1 MINKTKLI
9 PAVIILLSLFAFN
22 NWKQTV
28 KPRILVFSKTAG
40 YRHESIN
47 TGKLALLKLGKE
59 NGFLVDTTE
68 NENYFNEDSLKNYSA
83 VIFLNTTG
91 NVLNSPQQISFERF
105 IQAGG
110 GYAGIHAA
118 ADTEYDWPWYNKLAG
133 GYFLSHP
140 QIQEATLNVLDKTH
154 IASKHLPEKWIRKDE
169 WYNYKELNTNV
180 KVLLSLD
187 EKSYQGGKN
196 GDNHPISWF
205 HEFDGGRAFYTGLG
219 HTNESYAD
227 PLYLKH
233 ILGGIKYAIG
243 NNITLNYSKATT
255 PKVPEENRLVKTV
268 LTVGTLFEPT
278 EMTILPNLDILL
290 VQRRG
295 EIMLYKA
302 STKSISQAGELKTYF
317 KNTTNGNNVEEGV
330 LGIAADPNFK
340 KNNYVYIFYSPLEG
354 PSVNRL
360 SRFKFINDKV
370 DISSEKVILDVASQR
385 EICCHTGGSIAFGPD
400 GLLFVSA
407 GDNTTPF
414 NVPNQQFVNK
424 GYGPMDNR
432 PGLEQYD
439 AGRSSGNTNDLRGK
453 IMRIRV
459 KDDGSYE
466 IPQGNLF
473 PPNTPG
479 TRPEIYVMGNRNP
492 YRISIDSKTGFLYWG
507 EVGPDAGADSP
518 ERGTRGYDE
527 LNQARNAGFFGWPY
541 FVGKNYPYRAYD
553 YKTGTAGIAFDPEK
567 PINNSPNN
575 TGLKNLPAVQPPFIW
590 YPYAI
595 SQEFP
600 LLGTGGRTAM
610 AGPVYHN
617 EQYPVETRYPD
628 YYNNKLFFYE
638 WIRNWIKPV
647 TMKANGDYDSMED
660 FMPSTSFAAPVD
672 MEVGPDGR
680 IYVLEYGKGW
690 FTKNADA
697 GISRIDYIAG
707 NRPPKIN
714 KLIIKNTSGLLPYKL
729 LAKVDAIDPDGDEIN
744 YVWDLGNGIK
754 KTTKQP
760 SIEYTYTKAG
770 EYPVSVK
777 LTDKQMASSNSS
789 SIEVTAGNSG
799 PKVDILLKGNRS
811 FYFTGRPVDYQVMV
825 SDQGAVVN
833 KSTIYIAN
841 NYIKGTDLA
850 GSTLGHQAY
859 SETQAG
865 QALMLKSDCQ
875 SCHQVNKKSI
885 GPSFTQVSAKYQKD
899 ANAVSYLAAKIIK
912 GGAGVWGEVAMSA
925 HPTMSDSDSKKI
937 AQWVLSLENK
947 AVAKAT
953 LPIQGKII
961 PSPSSTD
968 SENTVFSLYAS
979 YTDQGAIGLK
989 PLSSSSTV
997 NLRSNIYSARELTE
1011 RTRIAL
1017 KDSTA
1022 SGFLVYPENNG
1033 WFSVNQVDFSG
1044 ISHIELENISKG
1056 QPGNYTIELR
1066 LDSEKGL
1073 LIGKGDF
1080 IDNGALNLQ
1089 KNTSILVKQVM
1100 DRKLH
1105 NLYVNIVSEPK
1116 NIKQRPLIRTI
1127 KFIPA
1132 KLL

>member
-22 NWKQTV
+22 NWQQTV

-47 TGKLALLKLGKE
+47 TGKLALIKLGKE

-68 NENYFNEDSLKNYSA
+68 SENYFNEDSLKNYSA

-118 ADTEYDWPWYNKLAG
+118 ADTEYDWPWYGKLAG

-140 QIQEATLNVLDKTH
+140 QIQEATINVVDKTH
-154 IASKHLPEKWIRKDE
+154 ISSKHLPEKWIRKDE

-187 EKSYQGGKN
+187 EKSYEGGKN

-243 NNITLNYSKATT
+243 NNTPLNFSKATT

-295 EIMLYKA
+295 EIMLYKS
-302 STKSISQAGELKTYF
+302 STKSISEAGVLKTYSQTAI
-317 KNTTNGNNVEEGV
+317 KGVNAEEGV
-330 LGIAADPNFK
+330 LGLAADPNFK
-340 KNNYVYIFYSPLEG
+340 ENNFVFIYYSPIG

-360 SRFKFINDKV
+360 SRFKFINDKI

-400 GLLFVSA
+400 GLLYVSS

-414 NVPNQQFVNK
+414 DVPKEKFVNK

-492 YRISIDSKTGFLYWG
+492 YRISVDSKTGFLYWG

-541 FVGKNYPYRAYD
+541 FVGKNYPYREYD
-553 YKTGTAGIAFDPEK
+553 YKTGTAGVAFDPEK
-567 PINNSPNN
+567 PVNNSPNN
-575 TGLKNLPAVQPPFIW
+575 TGLKNLPAVQPAFIW
-590 YPYAI
+590 YPYAV
-595 SQEFP
+595 SKEFP
-600 LLGTGGRTAM
+600 QLGTGGRTAM

-617 EQYPVETRYPD
+617 ESYPKETRYPD

-638 WIRNWIKPV
+638 WIRNWIKVV
-647 TMKANGDYDSMED
+647 TMKPNGDYDSMES

-672 MEVGPDGR
+672 MEIGPDGR

-690 FTKNADA
+690 FSKNDDA

-729 LAKVDAIDPDGDEIN
+729 VAKVDAVDPDGDELS

-760 SIEYTYTKAG
+760 FIEYTYTKAG
-770 EYPVSVK
+770 EYPVNVQ
-777 LTDKQMASSNSS
+777 LTDKQLASSNSS
-789 SIEVTAGNSG
+789 SIEVTAGNAG

-811 FYFTGRPVDYQVMV
+811 FYFAGRPVDYQVMV

-833 KSTIYIAN
+833 KSTVYVAN
-841 NYIKGTDLA
+841 NYNKGTDLA
-850 GSTLGHQAY
+850 GSALGHQVY

-875 SCHQVNKKSI
+875 ACHQVDKKSI

-899 ANAVSYLAAKIIK
+899 PNAVSYLAAKIIK

-947 AVAKAT
+947 AVAKAS

-961 PSPSSTD
+961 PVPTAID
-968 SENTVFSLYAS
+968 GENTVFSLFAT
-979 YTDQGAIGLK
+979 YTDQGSTGLK
-989 PLSSSSTV
+989 PLSSAATI
-997 NLRSNIYSARELTE
+997 NLRSNILNARELTE

-1017 KDSTA
+1017 KDSTN

-1033 WFSVNQVDFSG
+1033 WLKLNKIDLSG
-1044 ISHIELENISKG
+1044 ISHIELMNLSKG
-1056 QPGNYTIELR
+1056 EAGNYTIELR

-1073 LIGKGDF
+1073 LIGKGNF
-1080 IDNGALNLQ
+1080 IDNGTFNLQ
-1089 KNTSILVKQVM
+1089 KNTSIPLKPII

-1105 NLYVNIVSEPK
+1105 DLHIHIVSDTK
-1116 NIKQRPLIRTI
+1116 NVKQRPLIRSI
-1127 KFIPA
+1127 EFIPA
-1132 KLL
+1132 KIL

>member
-47 TGKLALLKLGKE
+47 TGKIALIKLGKE
-59 NGFLVDTTE
+59 NGFQVDTTE

-91 NVLNSPQQISFERF
+91 NILNSPQQISFERF

-118 ADTEYDWPWYNKLAG
+118 ADTEYDWPWYGKLAG
-133 GYFLSHP
+133 GYFMSHP
-140 QIQEATLNVLDKTH
+140 QIQEATINVIDKTH

-196 GDNHPISWF
+196 GENHPISWF

-233 ILGGIKYAIG
+233 ILGGIKYVMG
-243 NNITLNYSKATT
+243 NNAPLNFSKAIT

-268 LTVGTLFEPT
+268 LTVGTLYEPT

-302 STKSISQAGELKTYF
+302 STKSISEAGVLKTYSQTAV
-317 KNTTNGNNVEEGV
+317 KGVNAEEGV
-330 LGIAADPNFK
+330 LGLAADPNFK
-340 KNNYVYIFYSPLEG
+340 ENSYVYIYYSPIG

-360 SRFKFINDKV
+360 SRFKFINDKI

-400 GLLFVSA
+400 GLLYVSS

-414 NVPNQQFVNK
+414 DVPKQQFVNK

-459 KDDGSYE
+459 KEDGSYE

-492 YRISIDSKTGFLYWG
+492 YRISVDSKTGFLYWG

-541 FVGKNYPYRAYD
+541 FVGKNYPYREYD
-553 YKTGTAGIAFDPEK
+553 YKTGTAGVAFDPEK
-567 PINNSPNN
+567 PVNNSPNN
-575 TGLKNLPAVQPPFIW
+575 TGLKNLPAVQPAFIW
-590 YPYAI
+590 YPYAV
-595 SQEFP
+595 SKEFP
-600 LLGTGGRTAM
+600 QLGTGGRTAM

-617 EQYPVETRYPD
+617 ELYPKETRYPD
-628 YYNNKLFFYE
+628 YFNNKLFFYE
-638 WIRNWIKPV
+638 WIRNWIKVV
-647 TMKANGDYDSMED
+647 TMKANGDYDSMEG

-672 MEVGPDGR
+672 MEIGPDGR
-680 IYVLEYGKGW
+680 IYILEYGKGW
-690 FTKNADA
+690 FSKNADA

-714 KLIIKNTSGLLPYKL
+714 KLIIKNTSGLLPFKL
-729 LAKVDAIDPDGDEIN
+729 QAKVDAEDPDRDQIR
-744 YVWDLGNGIK
+744 YVWDLGNGVK
-754 KTTKQP
+754 KTTVQP

-770 EYPVSVK
+770 EYPVSVQLIDK
-777 LTDKQMASSNSS
+777 LMASSNSS
-789 SIEVTAGNSG
+789 SIEVTAGNAA
-799 PKVDILLKGNRS
+799 PKVNILVKGNQS
-811 FYFTGRPVDYQVMV
+811 FYFTEKAVDYQVITT
-825 SDQGAVVN
+825 DQGAAVN
-833 KSTIYIAN
+833 KSTVYVAN
-841 NYIKGTDLA
+841 NYIKGKDLA
-850 GSTLGHQAY
+850 GSSLGHQAY

-875 SCHQVNKKSI
+875 ACHQVDKKSI
-885 GPSFTQVSAKYQKD
+885 GPSFKQVSAKYQKD
-899 ANAVSYLAAKIIK
+899 PNAVSYLAAKIIK

-925 HPTMSDSDSKKI
+925 HPTMSDSDAKKI

-947 AVAKAT
+947 AIAKAS

-961 PSPSSTD
+961 PLPSSTD
-968 SENTVFSLYAS
+968 GESTIFSLFAS
-979 YTDQGAIGLK
+979 YTDQGAVGLK
-989 PLSSSSTV
+989 PLSSAATV
-997 NLRSNIYSARELTE
+997 NLRSNIYTARELTE

-1017 KDSTA
+1017 KDSTN

-1033 WFSVNQVDFSG
+1033 WLKMNQIDLSG
-1044 ISHIELENISKG
+1044 ISHIELSSKSKG
-1056 QPGNYTIELR
+1056 ESGNYTIELR
-1066 LDSEKGL
+1066 LDSEKGS
-1073 LIGKGDF
+1073 LIGKGTYMDSGTF
-1080 IDNGALNLQ
+1080 NLE
-1089 KNTSILVKQVM
+1089 KTSSIPVNQVLDKKM
-1100 DRKLH
+1100 HD
-1105 NLYVNIVSEPK
+1105 LYIQIIAETK

-1127 KFIPA
+1127 SFITA
-1132 KLL
+1132 KLP

>member
-1 MINKTKLI
+1 
-9 PAVIILLSLFAFN
+9 
-22 NWKQTV
+22 
-28 KPRILVFSKTAG
+28 
-40 YRHESIN
+40 
-47 TGKLALLKLGKE
+47 
-59 NGFLVDTTE
+59 
-68 NENYFNEDSLKNYSA
+68 
-83 VIFLNTTG
+83 
-91 NVLNSPQQISFERF
+91 
-105 IQAGG
+105 
-110 GYAGIHAA
+110 
-118 ADTEYDWPWYNKLAG
+118 
-133 GYFLSHP
+133 
-140 QIQEATLNVLDKTH
+140 
-154 IASKHLPEKWIRKDE
+154 
-169 WYNYKELNTNV
+169 
-180 KVLLSLD
+180 
-187 EKSYQGGKN
+187 
-196 GDNHPISWF
+196 
-205 HEFDGGRAFYTGLG
+205 
-219 HTNESYAD
+219 
-227 PLYLKH
+227 
-233 ILGGIKYAIG
+233 
-243 NNITLNYSKATT
+243 
-255 PKVPEENRLVKTV
+255 
-268 LTVGTLFEPT
+268 
-278 EMTILPNLDILL
+278 
-290 VQRRG
+290 
-295 EIMLYKA
+295 
-302 STKSISQAGELKTYF
+302 
-317 KNTTNGNNVEEGV
+317 
-330 LGIAADPNFK
+330 
-340 KNNYVYIFYSPLEG
+340 
-354 PSVNRL
+354 
-360 SRFKFINDKV
+360 
-370 DISSEKVILDVASQR
+370 
-385 EICCHTGGSIAFGPD
+385 
-400 GLLFVSA
+400 
-407 GDNTTPF
+407 
-414 NVPNQQFVNK
+414 
-424 GYGPMDNR
+424 
-432 PGLEQYD
+432 
-439 AGRSSGNTNDLRGK
+439 
-453 IMRIRV
+453 
-459 KDDGSYE
+459 
-466 IPQGNLF
+466 
-473 PPNTPG
+473 
-479 TRPEIYVMGNRNP
+479 
-492 YRISIDSKTGFLYWG
+492 
-507 EVGPDAGADSP
+507 
-518 ERGTRGYDE
+518 
-527 LNQARNAGFFGWPY
+527 
-541 FVGKNYPYRAYD
+541 
-553 YKTGTAGIAFDPEK
+553 
-567 PINNSPNN
+567 
-575 TGLKNLPAVQPPFIW
+575 
-590 YPYAI
+590 
-595 SQEFP
+595 
-600 LLGTGGRTAM
+600 
-610 AGPVYHN
+610 
-617 EQYPVETRYPD
+617 
-628 YYNNKLFFYE
+628 
-638 WIRNWIKPV
+638 
-647 TMKANGDYDSMED
+647 MKANGDYDSMED

-672 MEVGPDGR
+672 MEIGPDGR
-680 IYVLEYGKGW
+680 IYILEYGKGW
-690 FTKNADA
+690 FTKNSDA

-729 LAKVDAIDPDGDEIN
+729 LAKIDAVDPDGDEIS

-799 PKVDILLKGNRS
+799 PKVDIILKGNRS
-811 FYFTGRPVDYQVMV
+811 FYFTGRPIDYQVMV

-833 KSTIYIAN
+833 KSTVYIAN

-875 SCHQVNKKSI
+875 ACHQVDKKSI

-961 PSPSSTD
+961 PAPSSTD

-989 PLSSSSTV
+989 PLSGATTV

-1017 KDSTA
+1017 KDSTT

-1100 DRKLH
+1100 DKKLH

>member
-22 NWKQTV
+22 NWQQTV

-47 TGKLALLKLGKE
+47 TGKLALIKLGKE

-68 NENYFNEDSLKNYSA
+68 SENYFNEDSLKNYSA

-118 ADTEYDWPWYNKLAG
+118 ADTEYDWPWYGKLAG

-140 QIQEATLNVLDKTH
+140 QIQEATINVVDKTH
-154 IASKHLPEKWIRKDE
+154 ISSKHLPEKWIRKDE

-187 EKSYQGGKN
+187 EKSYEGGKN

-243 NNITLNYSKATT
+243 NNTPLNFSKATT
-255 PKVPEENRLVKTV
+255 QKVPEENRLVKTV

-295 EIMLYKA
+295 EIMLYKS
-302 STKSISQAGELKTYF
+302 STKSISEAGVLKTYSQTAI
-317 KNTTNGNNVEEGV
+317 KGVNAEEGV
-330 LGIAADPNFK
+330 LGLAADPNFK
-340 KNNYVYIFYSPLEG
+340 ENNFVFIYYSPIG

-360 SRFKFINDKV
+360 SRFKFINDKI

-400 GLLFVSA
+400 GLLYVSS

-414 NVPNQQFVNK
+414 DVPKEKFVNK

-492 YRISIDSKTGFLYWG
+492 YRISVDSKTGFLYWG

-541 FVGKNYPYRAYD
+541 FVGKNYPYREYD
-553 YKTGTAGIAFDPEK
+553 YKTGTAGVAFDPEK
-567 PINNSPNN
+567 PVNNSPNN
-575 TGLKNLPAVQPPFIW
+575 TGLKNLPAVQPAFIW
-590 YPYAI
+590 YPYAV
-595 SQEFP
+595 SKEFP
-600 LLGTGGRTAM
+600 QLGTGGRTAM

-617 EQYPVETRYPD
+617 ESYPKETRYPD

-638 WIRNWIKPV
+638 WIRNWIKVV
-647 TMKANGDYDSMED
+647 TMKPNGDYDSMES

-672 MEVGPDGR
+672 MEIGPDGR

-690 FTKNADA
+690 FSKNDDA

-729 LAKVDAIDPDGDEIN
+729 VAKVDAVDPDGDELS

-760 SIEYTYTKAG
+760 FIEYTYTKAG
-770 EYPVSVK
+770 EYPVNVQ
-777 LTDKQMASSNSS
+777 LTDKQLASSNSS
-789 SIEVTAGNSG
+789 SIEVTAGNAG

-811 FYFTGRPVDYQVMV
+811 FYFAGRPVDYQVMV

-833 KSTIYIAN
+833 KSTVYVAN
-841 NYIKGTDLA
+841 NYNKGTDLA
-850 GSTLGHQAY
+850 GSALGHQVY

-875 SCHQVNKKSI
+875 ACHQVDKKSI

-899 ANAVSYLAAKIIK
+899 PNAVSYLAAKIIK

-947 AVAKAT
+947 AVAKAS

-961 PSPSSTD
+961 PVPTAID
-968 SENTVFSLYAS
+968 GENTVFSLFAT
-979 YTDQGAIGLK
+979 YTDQGSTGLK
-989 PLSSSSTV
+989 PLSSAATI
-997 NLRSNIYSARELTE
+997 NLRSNILNARELTE

-1017 KDSTA
+1017 KDSTN

-1033 WFSVNQVDFSG
+1033 WLKLNKIDLSG
-1044 ISHIELENISKG
+1044 ISHIELMNLSKG
-1056 QPGNYTIELR
+1056 EAGNYTIELR

-1073 LIGKGDF
+1073 LIGKGNF
-1080 IDNGALNLQ
+1080 IDNGTFNLQ
-1089 KNTSILVKQVM
+1089 KNTSIPLKPII

-1105 NLYVNIVSEPK
+1105 DLHIHIVSDTK
-1116 NIKQRPLIRTI
+1116 NVKQRPLIRSI
-1127 KFIPA
+1127 EFIPA
-1132 KLL
+1132 KIL